1 MYTYV
6 AIVQKL
12 VETTN
17 MDVKPGA
24 TEVLKT
30 GIRKR
35 TEESNPSVIHHNYY
49 YYNGLIINWNIS

>member
-1 MYTYV
+1 
-6 AIVQKL
+6 
-12 VETTN
+12 
-17 MDVKPGA
+17 MDVKPGS

-35 TEESNPSVIHHNYY
+35 TEESNPSDIHHNYY